1 MNVVFCSG
9 QREYE
14 AEIYYKHKHLHKMNS
29 PNTSPQ
35 QEQENITENRE
46 CPEVLTM
53 MSIADLAN
61 KNTNYPV
68 KFEFHVNNQSFLG

>member
-1 MNVVFCSG
+1 MRLKFT
-9 QREYE
+9 
-14 AEIYYKHKHLHKMNS
+14 IDT
-29 PNTSPQ
+29 NTFIIRTVPTPVLSKSRKISQ
-35 QEQENITENRE
+35 KIE